1 MRQRIRVVYWAVL
14 ALRREY
20 SIMELDVSNNN
31 RTAQAG
37 SLLETRPVPSPPP
50 HRTTVNVPPALR
62 PSPRVRYLVRG
73 RRQGE
78 EPAGEARMARSM
90 SRDGG
95 MAIASAAM

>member
-20 SIMELDVSNNN
+20 SIMVLDVSNNN

-37 SLLETRPVPSPPP
+37 SLLETRPAPSPPP
-50 HRTTVNVPPALR
+50 HRTTVNVPPALLSR
-62 PSPRVRYLVRG
+62 LRVIHLVRG

-78 EPAGEARMARSM
+78 ELAGHARWAFNASH
-90 SRDGG
+90 DGG
-95 MAIASAAM
+95 MAIASEGW

>member
-37 SLLETRPVPSPPP
+37 SLPETRRVAVCARPTAGGT
-50 HRTTVNVPPALR
+50 RVNVPPAPL
-62 PSPRVRYLVRG
+62 SH
-73 RRQGE
+73 
-78 EPAGEARMARSM
+78 
-90 SRDGG
+90 
-95 MAIASAAM
+95 ASG